1 MNFFLF
7 SFFSNAIVSAQETV
21 MWREKRKSTSKGGG
35 GRKKGGGTREA
46 PGHTHTPREDREDQP
61 GTILGIVHNPV
72 PIMVYVNML
81 ICYFMYFVLLINFA
95 GPISDTCFL

>member
-1 MNFFLF
+1 MPLW
-7 SFFSNAIVSAQETV
+7 AHKRPLCE
-21 MWREKRKSTSKGGG
+21 EKKESQQVRGG